1 MLDKN
6 EHLRMSKVNEAIEE
20 FPVPFIKIIRDPL
33 INPLNLTERT
43 TQSNHSTTELL
54 TTPPTGRLHR
64 HQPCTSPALVAIS
77 LRASSSCSGLTCA
90 RKKQSPQRTSLHP
103 EFGLEEEQFLH
114 QTVPSWSRASQ
125 TNKAFSP
132 NPRIFPPFH
141 TSTPNTGLQPQNRRF
156 RRSFRSGVFR
166 NRGAKERGT

>member
-77 LRASSSCSGLTCA
+77 LRASSSCSGRTCVQK
-90 RKKQSPQRTSLHP
+90 RPQ
-103 EFGLEEEQFLH
+103 EEEPPPNDAFDRSDPRH
-114 QTVPSWSRASQ
+114 PHPSPCPSIRKGAPFGAQTRGGEKRPVWVWVNAAA
-125 TNKAFSP
+125 NL
-132 NPRIFPPFH
+132 I
-141 TSTPNTGLQPQNRRF
+141 GGILD
-156 RRSFRSGVFR
+156 RSMYI
-166 NRGAKERGT
+166 